1 MRLAEETLECT
12 ATDHQGLGTP
22 AGKLFRRRLSDPT
35 ADEALGP
42 RPDPGLRRSEAG
54 PPLADALVPKTPAQL
69 TLVGRSLL
77 YCWGGSV
84 GWCVG
89 RIVRAN
95 VDRRY
100 KMDGDMVNFWVH
112 Y

>member
-1 MRLAEETLECT
+1 MSLAEETLECT

-54 PPLADALVPKTPAQL
+54 PPLVDALHRGEHP
-69 TLVGRSLL
+69 LL
-77 YCWGGSV
+77 EQSQVYHLA
-84 GWCVG
+84 
-89 RIVRAN
+89 RNA
-95 VDRRY
+95 
-100 KMDGDMVNFWVH
+100 
-112 Y
+112 